1 MSDFVILT
9 DSSCDLPSDLAD
21 ELGVSVIPLGLSIKG
36 NEYKNYL
43 DEREIKFDEFYKM
56 LREGELAKT
65 SAINVDAFLQEM
77 EKSLKDDKDVLYL
90 SFSSGLSNTCNA
102 ARIALK
108 ELSEK
113 YPERK
118 IYVVD
123 TLCASLGQGMLV
135 YLAAKEKAKG
145 KNIDEVKSFC
155 EDNKLNICH
164 MFTVDDL
171 NHLKRG
177 GRISSTVALFGT
189 ILNIKPVLHVDNEGK
204 LVNISKARGR
214 RESLESLVNYMEKS
228 VINPEDQT
236 IFVSHG
242 DCYDNAKYVADLVKE
257 RLKVKEVIIN
267 YIGPVIGAHS
277 GPGTVALFFYGSQ
290 R

>member
-9 DSSCDLPSDLAD
+9 DSSCDLPSKLAD
-21 ELGVSVIPLGLSIKG
+21 DLGVYAIPLRLSIKG

-43 DEREIKFDEFYKM
+43 DEREIKFGEFYKM
-56 LREGELAKT
+56 IRGGELAKT
-65 SAINVDAFLQEM
+65 TAINIDTFLKEM
-77 EKSLKDDKDVLYL
+77 EKPLKRDKDILYL
-90 SFSSGLSNTCNA
+90 SFSSGLSNTYNA
-102 ARIALK
+102 AQIALK
-108 ELSEK
+108 ELLEK

-135 YLAAKEKAKG
+135 YLAAKEKEKG
-145 KNIDEVKSFC
+145 KSIDEVKDFC

-177 GRISSTVALFGT
+177 GRISSTVAFFGT
-189 ILNIKPVLHVDNEGK
+189 LLNIKPVLHVDNEGK

-228 VINPEDQT
+228 VIDPGNQT
-236 IFVSHG
+236 IFISHG
-242 DCYDNAKYVADLVKE
+242 DCYDDAKYVADLVKE

-267 YIGPVIGAHS
+267 YVGPVIGAHS